1 MRERG
6 YNRTMCRQADDRPP
20 HNAGNRRS
28 TVHEAI
34 TTNHPGAVDDPAAFA
49 RSVLRLEP
57 TAQQAEFFGE
67 LAKPG
72 ARVAVRSGHGT
83 GKSTALAVSA
93 LWFLSTRKDA
103 LVPCTAPTAHQLQD
117 VLWRELRRLI
127 TRMDE
132 DCRALFSVT
141 SDRITLKDSAGMIVA
156 RTARPEN
163 PDALQGFHAPE
174 ILFVIDEAA
183 GVADVI
189 FEVARG
195 ALSTPSARVALTGNP
210 TRLIGYFHNA
220 FHGARN
226 TWARLVFSC
235 LDSPLVGPDYPQE
248 IAEEYGPESDV
259 YRVRVLG
266 EFPLQGANNLIPL
279 ELVDKAMSREAPP
292 FMPVGVSRVFGVDP
306 AWTGPDRSAVV
317 CRDGLVA
324 RVVFTVRGADTSQLA
339 EMVAR
344 RAEELRPDMIFVD
357 QTGIGAGVLDQ
368 IRRLGFPVTGV
379 PFAGRPIDA
388 NRFANKRAEIW
399 WKMMEWLKEEA
410 ILEPNRELRDDLIAP
425 DYLINAVGKIQLERK
440 DEIRRR
446 GHASPDLA
454 DALALTFA
462 MPVQPRAAA
471 TAAVAATSTTYN
483 LYEWMERS

>member
-1 MRERG
+1 M
-6 YNRTMCRQADDRPP
+6 
-20 HNAGNRRS
+20 
-28 TVHEAI
+28 HEAI
-34 TTNHPGAVDDPAAFA
+34 ITNHPGAVDDPAAFA

-83 GKSTALAVSA
+83 GKSTALAVAA
-93 LWFLSTRKDA
+93 LWFLSTRRDA

-127 TRMDE
+127 TRLD
-132 DCRALFSVT
+132 DACRAWFLVT
-141 SDRITLKDSAGMIVA
+141 SDRITLKNSGGMIVA

-183 GVADVI
+183 GVNDVI

-210 TRLIGYFHNA
+210 TRLSGYFHNA

-235 LDSPLVGPDYPQE
+235 LDSPLVAPDYAAE
-248 IAEEYGPESDV
+248 IAQEYGEDSDV

-266 EFPLQGANNLIPL
+266 EFLTQGFHNLISL
-279 ELVDKAMSREAPP
+279 EMVDRAMERTAPP
-292 FMPVGVSRVFGVDP
+292 FPPVGAARIFGVDP
-306 AWTGPDRSAVV
+306 AWLGPDRSAVV
-317 CRDGLVA
+317 FRQGRVA
-324 RVVFTVRGADTSQLA
+324 NVLFSVRGADTSRLA

-344 RAEELRPDMIFVD
+344 RAEELRPDAIFVD
-357 QTGIGAGVLDQ
+357 QTGVGAGVLDQ
-368 IRRLGFPVTGV
+368 IKRLGFNALGV
-379 PFAGRPIDA
+379 AFAGKPLEPE
-388 NRFANKRAEIW
+388 RFLNKRAEIW
-399 WKMMEWLKEEA
+399 WAMREWIEKDA
-410 ILEPNRELRDDLIAP
+410 VLEPNRELRDDLITP
-425 DYLINAVGKIQLERK
+425 EYSYTYNGKIQLEGK
-440 DEIRRR
+440 DAMRRR

-462 MPVQPRAAA
+462 MPVYPRTAGSAVVNAARH
-471 TAAVAATSTTYN
+471 SN
-483 LYEWMERS
+483 LYEWMERN